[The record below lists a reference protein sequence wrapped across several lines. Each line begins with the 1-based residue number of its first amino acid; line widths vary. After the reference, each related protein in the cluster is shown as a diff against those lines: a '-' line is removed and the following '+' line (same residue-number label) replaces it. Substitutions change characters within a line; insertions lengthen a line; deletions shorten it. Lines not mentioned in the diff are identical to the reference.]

1 MQTVE
6 KRLPRINE
14 LDNLEEKQA
23 LKQRLKSQ
31 KQNEGELKEITVKI
45 EKKVAED
52 FELMM
57 KNTGMPIADLVV
69 IAMKRFRSSHLDY
82 LKQVPMTE

>member
-1 MQTVE
+1 M
-6 KRLPRINE
+6 
-14 LDNLEEKQA
+14 
-23 LKQRLKSQ
+23 KSQ